1 MRPLISPAHVA
12 LLLNRCRK
20 AARKAL
26 FSEDAMIGRFSASD
40 LHDRQSELGDNHQLK
55 IRPRLNTSPY
65 PPFGKGGQGGFFC
78 FIVLLLLLLS
88 ACQTPPRFTAEP
100 LPRYDEAFQRTS
112 GWTGGDGAYSVALG
126 RDRVLWLFGDSF
138 VGRVQHGRRVAAHLI
153 NNSAALQAGPEPA
166 DGSLRFVYRSLP
178 DGRPTAFFQPEDGA
192 GWFWPY
198 HGVRTPQGL
207 FLFLLQIEPAEG
219 PAGFGFK
226 LASTWMGKVENPDE
240 APENWTMIRY
250 KIPWSDDK
258 RLFGS
263 SVLLMGGYC
272 YIYGT
277 VDTPAGGWVRKQV
290 VLARA
295 PADRMEDFSAW
306 RFFADGEWVADADR
320 AGPVC
325 DDAAAEFSVS
335 YQPRADRYVLVYTE
349 GGLSEH
355 IALRLASQ
363 PQGPWGPPIRVYRCP
378 EVDWNPRI
386 FCYAGKG
393 HPEIG
398 DAPQE
403 LIVTYVANAT
413 DLALLESDARLYRPK
428 FIKVTF
434 E

>member
-1 MRPLISPAHVA
+1 MDKCKSLPTS
-12 LLLNRCRK
+12 
-20 AARKAL
+20 L
-26 FSEDAMIGRFSASD
+26 FQREAV
-40 LHDRQSELGDNHQLK
+40 
-55 IRPRLNTSPY
+55 
-65 PPFGKGGQGGFFC
+65 PPFLKGGRGGFC
-78 FIVLLLLLLS
+78 FFFLLLLLLFT
-88 ACQTPPRFTAEP
+88 ACQTLPRFSAEP
-100 LPRYDEAFQRTS
+100 LPRYDAAFQRS
-112 GWTGGDGAYSVALG
+112 AGWTGGDGAYTVALG

-138 VGRVQHGRRVAAHLI
+138 VGRVQGGRRIASHLI
-153 NNSAALQAGPEPA
+153 NNSAALQTGTEPSDA
-166 DGSLRFVYRSLP
+166 SLRFVYRSLT
-178 DGRPTAFFQPEDGA
+178 DGRPTAFFQPEDGV

-219 PAGFGFK
+219 PAGFGFR
-226 LASTWMGKVENPDE
+226 LAATWMGKIENPDE
-240 APENWTMIRY
+240 DPENWMVRLY

-295 PADRMEDFSAW
+295 PADRLEDFGAW
-306 RFFADGEWVADADR
+306 RFYSDGDWVADADR
-320 AGPVC
+320 AVPVC
-325 DDAAAEFSVS
+325 DDVAAEFSVS
-335 YQPRADRYVLVYTE
+335 YQPAADRYALVYTE

-355 IALRLASQ
+355 IALRLAHQ

-378 EVDWNPRI
+378 EIDWDPRI

-398 DAPQE
+398 GSPQE

-413 DLALLESDARLYRPK
+413 DFALLESDARLYRPRFVK
-428 FIKVTF
+428 ITF